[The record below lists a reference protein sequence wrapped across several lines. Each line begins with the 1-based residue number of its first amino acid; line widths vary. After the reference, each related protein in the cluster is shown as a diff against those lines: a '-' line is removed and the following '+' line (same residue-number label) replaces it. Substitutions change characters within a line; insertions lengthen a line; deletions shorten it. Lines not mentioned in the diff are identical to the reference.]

1 MTRQDNRNRY
11 PFHGV
16 PSPVF
21 RAPGSN
27 AYNRRSIRHRVRAWW
42 ARVRRVCATR
52 DALSM
57 VCDLLMTAIAA
68 VVLVDFYL
76 ALTH

>member
-21 RAPGSN
+21 RAPTSN
-27 AYNRRSIRHRVRAWW
+27 AYTRRSIRHRVRALL
-42 ARVRRVCATR
+42 ARVRRILGV
-52 DALSM
+52 
-57 VCDLLMTAIAA
+57 
-68 VVLVDFYL
+68 
-76 ALTH
+76 

>member
-1 MTRQDNRNRY
+1 MTRQDNRIRY

-42 ARVRRVCATR
+42 ARVRNRLGV
-52 DALSM
+52 
-57 VCDLLMTAIAA
+57 
-68 VVLVDFYL
+68 
-76 ALTH
+76 